1 MSSRRDTKET
11 VKQIKRNTRAET
23 QLFSKQPLAFKA
35 RRERDRVHARGVGST
50 RNYGTTRDHKNQ
62 QKSLRGRESNR
73 PTHQGNSQRIQSTRQ
88 CRTHTPITTTKLMRR
103 PMYVLSRR
111 CVCMRASHERDHQ
124 GLGLVMD
131 MLAIIECYVLTNMS
145 NIQSCYSH
153 LSRLISRLSYS
164 KF

>member
-88 CRTHTPITTTKLMRR
+88 CRTHTQDTPTDQTRSHTSVPSYPLGRPTTQRTASRR
-103 PMYVLSRR
+103 PKSMPRKLPSSHSPSMDRPHDGIL
-111 CVCMRASHERDHQ
+111 AS
-124 GLGLVMD
+124 
-131 MLAIIECYVLTNMS
+131 
-145 NIQSCYSH
+145 
-153 LSRLISRLSYS
+153 
-164 KF
+164 K